1 LNQDVC
7 HRGGKPRSFGDCAKV
22 TLALAA
28 GNLNKI
34 AIRQLGRT
42 SQNRTG
48 DIDLIVTSKTAND
61 AAGRIVDGCESCAE
75 LCKRPG
81 LHLLD
86 QVSEHVVEYADLF
99 RVETR
104 CIAEIQV
111 GYAPENFRA
120 PIARACGENLLEF
133 VDNGR
138 GLRHFLSWAGF
149 FLPPFT
155 E

>member
-1 LNQDVC
+1 M
-7 HRGGKPRSFGDCAKV
+7 

-28 GNLNKI
+28 GNLSKI
-34 AIRQLGRT
+34 AIRQLLRT
-42 SQNRTG
+42 GQNRTG
-48 DIDLIVTSKTAND
+48 DIDLVVTSKTAND
-61 AAGRIVDGCESCAE
+61 VTRRIVDRCQFCAK
-75 LCKRPG
+75 LRKRPG

-86 QVSEHVVEYADLF
+86 QVSEHVVEHADLL
-99 RVETR
+99 RIETG

-120 PIARACGENLLEF
+120 PIARACGKNLFEF

-155 E
+155 K